1 MQTLT
6 KRKERI
12 FKYLEENNSEVNP
25 LFFLLEVESLFP
37 ETREIVSFLGEDD
50 QERVRAFEAIASR
63 YYPLVGRKLPNCCDC
78 GGTIEQSKDCC
89 VCDTCCTI
97 LK

>member
-25 LFFLLEVESLFP
+25 LFFLLEVEPLFP
-37 ETREIVSFLGEDD
+37 ETREVVSFLGEEQDD
-50 QERVRAFEAIASR
+50 QRVRAFEAIASR
-63 YYPLVGRKLPNCCDC
+63 YYPLVGRKLPKGCDLL
-78 GGTIEQSKDCC
+78 QSFD
-89 VCDTCCTI
+89 
-97 LK
+97 